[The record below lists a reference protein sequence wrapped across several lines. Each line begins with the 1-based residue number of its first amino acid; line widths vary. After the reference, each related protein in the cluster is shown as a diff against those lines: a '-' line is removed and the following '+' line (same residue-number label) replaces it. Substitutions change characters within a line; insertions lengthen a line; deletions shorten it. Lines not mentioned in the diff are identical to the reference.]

1 MARTEFQKQLEAL
14 KPDKRKRKVLLPAR
28 HPVRIEQQY
37 AKMLRG
43 IIDGINAEL
52 KTRIADELKAEIA
65 AREDG
70 YRADDLSAVLR
81 AIRSLATGNI
91 PGLSFVRNIGDSI
104 RSAIDGNWQK
114 AINQAIGVNVALPGT
129 DMSAN
134 IDAWAEENTALITN
148 LTQSYLSKIT
158 TAVNSGFRDGLSWRE
173 ISKNIRAETG
183 VAKRRA
189 DLIAR
194 DQVAT
199 MNMQVTKQR
208 AADLEI
214 KQFVWRTMEDQRVRG
229 NPSGLYPKAKPSHYA
244 RNGKTYNWSDGAGAR
259 DKFPGQAINCFIG
272 STNFDFSNGCRKLW
286 RRWYDGS
293 IFSIETSSG
302 ATLHATPNHPI
313 LTRNGW
319 TPVNAIKEG
328 DYVINS
334 VSYGSLVGKDD
345 VNQLVARIDDVFN
358 FMHSAG
364 VLSTARGSK
373 FDFHHDGSEM
383 DVDVIDTTCFMPG
396 DVKSIIGN
404 GIRKLNLSRSL
415 HGREDSVFSSLC
427 SPDGSVDSVLP
438 SSDGVMSLL
447 GESASFLWG
456 ERGHSDQV
464 CLSSRSAWDLV
475 VRKYSGND
483 PSCNAIM
490 LGEEKLTSSC
500 GVHFAN
506 LQLWKIGDFVVSR
519 AFFMDDDIVTPGADM
534 LAECLMMA
542 PNSDACFFES
552 DARLYEFDRVVD
564 NSIGYFSGH
573 VYNLETETG
582 WYNANAIVSHNCR
595 CYASNVIEF

>member
-1 MARTEFQKQLEAL
+1 MAQTEFQKQLAAL

-81 AIRSLATGNI
+81 AIRSLATNNI

-158 TAVNSGFRDGLSWRE
+158 TAVNSGFRDGLSWRD

-259 DKFPGQAINCFIG
+259 DKFPGSAI
-272 STNFDFSNGCRKLW
+272 
-286 RRWYDGS
+286 
-293 IFSIETSSG
+293 
-302 ATLHATPNHPI
+302 
-313 LTRNGW
+313 
-319 TPVNAIKEG
+319 
-328 DYVINS
+328 
-334 VSYGSLVGKDD
+334 
-345 VNQLVARIDDVFN
+345 
-358 FMHSAG
+358 
-364 VLSTARGSK
+364 
-373 FDFHHDGSEM
+373 
-383 DVDVIDTTCFMPG
+383 
-396 DVKSIIGN
+396 
-404 GIRKLNLSRSL
+404 
-415 HGREDSVFSSLC
+415 
-427 SPDGSVDSVLP
+427 
-438 SSDGVMSLL
+438 
-447 GESASFLWG
+447 
-456 ERGHSDQV
+456 
-464 CLSSRSAWDLV
+464 
-475 VRKYSGND
+475 
-483 PSCNAIM
+483 
-490 LGEEKLTSSC
+490 
-500 GVHFAN
+500 
-506 LQLWKIGDFVVSR
+506 
-519 AFFMDDDIVTPGADM
+519 
-534 LAECLMMA
+534 
-542 PNSDACFFES
+542 
-552 DARLYEFDRVVD
+552 
-564 NSIGYFSGH
+564 
-573 VYNLETETG
+573 
-582 WYNANAIVSHNCR
+582 NCR

>member
-1 MARTEFQKQLEAL
+1 MAQTEFQKQLAAL

-52 KTRIADELKAEIA
+52 KTRIADELKAEIS

-148 LTQSYLSKIT
+148 LTQSYLSKVT
-158 TAVNSGFRDGLSWRE
+158 TAVNSGFRDGLSWRD

-229 NPSGLYPKAKPSHYA
+229 NPSGRYPKANPSHYA

-259 DKFPGQAINCFIG
+259 DKFPG
-272 STNFDFSNGCRKLW
+272 
-286 RRWYDGS
+286 
-293 IFSIETSSG
+293 SG
-302 ATLHATPNHPI
+302 I
-313 LTRNGW
+313 
-319 TPVNAIKEG
+319 
-328 DYVINS
+328 
-334 VSYGSLVGKDD
+334 
-345 VNQLVARIDDVFN
+345 
-358 FMHSAG
+358 
-364 VLSTARGSK
+364 
-373 FDFHHDGSEM
+373 
-383 DVDVIDTTCFMPG
+383 
-396 DVKSIIGN
+396 
-404 GIRKLNLSRSL
+404 
-415 HGREDSVFSSLC
+415 
-427 SPDGSVDSVLP
+427 
-438 SSDGVMSLL
+438 
-447 GESASFLWG
+447 
-456 ERGHSDQV
+456 
-464 CLSSRSAWDLV
+464 
-475 VRKYSGND
+475 
-483 PSCNAIM
+483 
-490 LGEEKLTSSC
+490 
-500 GVHFAN
+500 
-506 LQLWKIGDFVVSR
+506 
-519 AFFMDDDIVTPGADM
+519 
-534 LAECLMMA
+534 
-542 PNSDACFFES
+542 
-552 DARLYEFDRVVD
+552 
-564 NSIGYFSGH
+564 
-573 VYNLETETG
+573 
-582 WYNANAIVSHNCR
+582 NCR
-595 CYASNVIEF
+595 CYAQNVVEF

>member
-1 MARTEFQKQLEAL
+1 MAQTEFQKQLEAL

-129 DMSAN
+129 DMSAH

-158 TAVNSGFRDGLSWRE
+158 TAVNSGFRDGLSWRD
-173 ISKNIRAETG
+173 ISKNIRDETG

-229 NPSGLYPKAKPSHYA
+229 NPSGLYQKARPSHYA

-259 DKFPGQAINCFIG
+259 DKFPGQAINC
-272 STNFDFSNGCRKLW
+272 
-286 RRWYDGS
+286 
-293 IFSIETSSG
+293 
-302 ATLHATPNHPI
+302 
-313 LTRNGW
+313 
-319 TPVNAIKEG
+319 
-328 DYVINS
+328 
-334 VSYGSLVGKDD
+334 
-345 VNQLVARIDDVFN
+345 
-358 FMHSAG
+358 
-364 VLSTARGSK
+364 
-373 FDFHHDGSEM
+373 
-383 DVDVIDTTCFMPG
+383 
-396 DVKSIIGN
+396 
-404 GIRKLNLSRSL
+404 
-415 HGREDSVFSSLC
+415 
-427 SPDGSVDSVLP
+427 
-438 SSDGVMSLL
+438 
-447 GESASFLWG
+447 
-456 ERGHSDQV
+456 
-464 CLSSRSAWDLV
+464 
-475 VRKYSGND
+475 
-483 PSCNAIM
+483 
-490 LGEEKLTSSC
+490 
-500 GVHFAN
+500 
-506 LQLWKIGDFVVSR
+506 
-519 AFFMDDDIVTPGADM
+519 
-534 LAECLMMA
+534 
-542 PNSDACFFES
+542 
-552 DARLYEFDRVVD
+552 
-564 NSIGYFSGH
+564 
-573 VYNLETETG
+573 
-582 WYNANAIVSHNCR
+582 R

>member
-1 MARTEFQKQLEAL
+1 MAQTEFQKQLAAL

-81 AIRSLATGNI
+81 TIRSLATGNI

-158 TAVNSGFRDGLSWRE
+158 TTVNSGFRDGLSWRD
-173 ISKNIRAETG
+173 ISKNIKAETG

-208 AADLEI
+208 AKDLEI

-244 RNGKTYNWSDGAGAR
+244 RNGKTYNWSDGAGAH
-259 DKFPGQAINCFIG
+259 DTFPGQAI
-272 STNFDFSNGCRKLW
+272 
-286 RRWYDGS
+286 
-293 IFSIETSSG
+293 
-302 ATLHATPNHPI
+302 
-313 LTRNGW
+313 
-319 TPVNAIKEG
+319 
-328 DYVINS
+328 
-334 VSYGSLVGKDD
+334 
-345 VNQLVARIDDVFN
+345 
-358 FMHSAG
+358 
-364 VLSTARGSK
+364 
-373 FDFHHDGSEM
+373 
-383 DVDVIDTTCFMPG
+383 
-396 DVKSIIGN
+396 
-404 GIRKLNLSRSL
+404 
-415 HGREDSVFSSLC
+415 
-427 SPDGSVDSVLP
+427 
-438 SSDGVMSLL
+438 
-447 GESASFLWG
+447 
-456 ERGHSDQV
+456 
-464 CLSSRSAWDLV
+464 
-475 VRKYSGND
+475 
-483 PSCNAIM
+483 
-490 LGEEKLTSSC
+490 
-500 GVHFAN
+500 
-506 LQLWKIGDFVVSR
+506 
-519 AFFMDDDIVTPGADM
+519 
-534 LAECLMMA
+534 
-542 PNSDACFFES
+542 
-552 DARLYEFDRVVD
+552 
-564 NSIGYFSGH
+564 
-573 VYNLETETG
+573 
-582 WYNANAIVSHNCR
+582 NCR

>member
-1 MARTEFQKQLEAL
+1 MAQTEFQKQLEAL
-14 KPDKRKRKVLLPAR
+14 KPDKRKRKVMLPAR

-37 AKMLRG
+37 AKILRG
-43 IIDGINAEL
+43 IVDGINAEL
-52 KTRIADELKAEIA
+52 KGRIADELKAEVA

-91 PGLSFVRNIGDSI
+91 PGLSFVRSVGDSV

-134 IDAWAEENTALITN
+134 VDAWAEENTALITN
-148 LTQSYLSKIT
+148 LTQSYLSKVT
-158 TAVNSGFRDGLSWRE
+158 TAVNSGFRDGLSWRD
-173 ISKNIRAETG
+173 ISKNIQAETG

-208 AADLEI
+208 AADLDI

-229 NPSGLYPKAKPSHYA
+229 NPSGRYPKAKPSHYA

-259 DKFPGQAINCFIG
+259 DTFPGQAINCFIG

-286 RRWYDGS
+286 RRWYDGP
-293 IFSIETSSG
+293 IFSIETAGG
-302 ATLHATPNHPI
+302 ATQQSTPNHPI

-319 TPVNAIKEG
+319 KPMNSIKQG
-328 DYVINS
+328 DYVLHS
-334 VSYGSLVGKDD
+334 VGYGRLVGENNVDK
-345 VNQLVARIDDVFN
+345 LVARIDDVFN

-383 DVDVIDTTCFMPG
+383 DVNVIDTTRFMPN
-396 DVKSIIGN
+396 DIKSIIGDGISKLMLSGALN
-404 GIRKLNLSRSL
+404 GSELPGLDISGSPKSPVNAVLSP
-415 HGREDSVFSSLC
+415 
-427 SPDGSVDSVLP
+427 PDGTMCFT
-438 SSDGVMSLL
+438 GQGQSLI
-447 GESASFLWG
+447 
-456 ERGHSDQV
+456 RGHSGHADEI
-464 CLSSRSAWDLV
+464 CFSTCSPWDLV
-475 VRKYSGND
+475 VRKYSGDN
-483 PSCNAIM
+483 SASNAVM
-490 LGEEKLTSSC
+490 LGDEKLTSSG

-506 LQLWKIGDFVVSR
+506 LQLWEIGDFIVSR
-519 AFFMDDDIVTPGADM
+519 VFFVDDAVITPSADM
-534 LAECLMMA
+534 LSEYLMVA

-552 DARLYEFDRVVD
+552 DASLYEFDCVINNGFGD
-564 NSIGYFSGH
+564 FSGH

-595 CYASNVIEF
+595 CYAQNIIEF

>member
-1 MARTEFQKQLEAL
+1 MAKTEFQKQLEAL

-43 IIDGINAEL
+43 IIDGINSEL
-52 KTRIADELKAEIA
+52 KGRIADELKAEVA

-91 PGLSFVRNIGDSI
+91 PGLSLVRNIGDSI

-129 DMSAN
+129 DMSDN

-148 LTQSYLSKIT
+148 LAQSYLSKVT
-158 TAVNSGFRDGLSWRE
+158 TAVNSGFRDGLSWRD
-173 ISKNIRAETG
+173 ISKNIQAETG

-259 DKFPGQAINCFIG
+259 DTFPGQAI
-272 STNFDFSNGCRKLW
+272 
-286 RRWYDGS
+286 
-293 IFSIETSSG
+293 
-302 ATLHATPNHPI
+302 
-313 LTRNGW
+313 
-319 TPVNAIKEG
+319 
-328 DYVINS
+328 
-334 VSYGSLVGKDD
+334 
-345 VNQLVARIDDVFN
+345 
-358 FMHSAG
+358 
-364 VLSTARGSK
+364 
-373 FDFHHDGSEM
+373 
-383 DVDVIDTTCFMPG
+383 
-396 DVKSIIGN
+396 
-404 GIRKLNLSRSL
+404 
-415 HGREDSVFSSLC
+415 
-427 SPDGSVDSVLP
+427 
-438 SSDGVMSLL
+438 
-447 GESASFLWG
+447 
-456 ERGHSDQV
+456 
-464 CLSSRSAWDLV
+464 
-475 VRKYSGND
+475 
-483 PSCNAIM
+483 
-490 LGEEKLTSSC
+490 
-500 GVHFAN
+500 
-506 LQLWKIGDFVVSR
+506 
-519 AFFMDDDIVTPGADM
+519 
-534 LAECLMMA
+534 
-542 PNSDACFFES
+542 
-552 DARLYEFDRVVD
+552 
-564 NSIGYFSGH
+564 
-573 VYNLETETG
+573 
-582 WYNANAIVSHNCR
+582 NCR

>member
-1 MARTEFQKQLEAL
+1 MAQTEFQKQLEAL

-43 IIDGINAEL
+43 IIDSINAEL

-65 AREDG
+65 SREDG

-148 LTQSYLSKIT
+148 LAQSYLSKVT
-158 TAVNSGFRDGLSWRE
+158 TAVNSGFRDGLSWRD

-208 AADLEI
+208 AEDLEI

-244 RNGKTYNWSDGAGAR
+244 RNGKTYNWSDGAGSR
-259 DKFPGQAINCFIG
+259 DTFPGQAINC
-272 STNFDFSNGCRKLW
+272 R
-286 RRWYDGS
+286 
-293 IFSIETSSG
+293 
-302 ATLHATPNHPI
+302 
-313 LTRNGW
+313 
-319 TPVNAIKEG
+319 
-328 DYVINS
+328 
-334 VSYGSLVGKDD
+334 
-345 VNQLVARIDDVFN
+345 
-358 FMHSAG
+358 
-364 VLSTARGSK
+364 
-373 FDFHHDGSEM
+373 
-383 DVDVIDTTCFMPG
+383 CFAM
-396 DVKSIIGN
+396 
-404 GIRKLNLSRSL
+404 
-415 HGREDSVFSSLC
+415 
-427 SPDGSVDSVLP
+427 
-438 SSDGVMSLL
+438 
-447 GESASFLWG
+447 
-456 ERGHSDQV
+456 
-464 CLSSRSAWDLV
+464 
-475 VRKYSGND
+475 
-483 PSCNAIM
+483 
-490 LGEEKLTSSC
+490 
-500 GVHFAN
+500 
-506 LQLWKIGDFVVSR
+506 
-519 AFFMDDDIVTPGADM
+519 
-534 LAECLMMA
+534 
-542 PNSDACFFES
+542 
-552 DARLYEFDRVVD
+552 
-564 NSIGYFSGH
+564 
-573 VYNLETETG
+573 
-582 WYNANAIVSHNCR
+582 
-595 CYASNVIEF
+595 NVIEF

>member
-52 KTRIADELKAEIA
+52 KTRIADELQAEIA

-70 YRADDLSAVLR
+70 YRVDDLSAVLR

-158 TAVNSGFRDGLSWRE
+158 TAVNSGFRDGLSWRD

-208 AADLEI
+208 AADLDI

-229 NPSGLYPKAKPSHYA
+229 NPSGRYPKANPSHYA

-259 DKFPGQAINCFIG
+259 DTFPGKAINC
-272 STNFDFSNGCRKLW
+272 R
-286 RRWYDGS
+286 
-293 IFSIETSSG
+293 
-302 ATLHATPNHPI
+302 
-313 LTRNGW
+313 
-319 TPVNAIKEG
+319 
-328 DYVINS
+328 
-334 VSYGSLVGKDD
+334 
-345 VNQLVARIDDVFN
+345 
-358 FMHSAG
+358 
-364 VLSTARGSK
+364 
-373 FDFHHDGSEM
+373 
-383 DVDVIDTTCFMPG
+383 CFAM
-396 DVKSIIGN
+396 
-404 GIRKLNLSRSL
+404 
-415 HGREDSVFSSLC
+415 
-427 SPDGSVDSVLP
+427 
-438 SSDGVMSLL
+438 
-447 GESASFLWG
+447 
-456 ERGHSDQV
+456 
-464 CLSSRSAWDLV
+464 
-475 VRKYSGND
+475 
-483 PSCNAIM
+483 
-490 LGEEKLTSSC
+490 
-500 GVHFAN
+500 
-506 LQLWKIGDFVVSR
+506 
-519 AFFMDDDIVTPGADM
+519 
-534 LAECLMMA
+534 
-542 PNSDACFFES
+542 
-552 DARLYEFDRVVD
+552 
-564 NSIGYFSGH
+564 
-573 VYNLETETG
+573 
-582 WYNANAIVSHNCR
+582 
-595 CYASNVIEF
+595 NVIEF

>member
-1 MARTEFQKQLEAL
+1 MAQTEFQKQLEAL

-52 KTRIADELKAEIA
+52 KTRIADEIKAEIS

-158 TAVNSGFRDGLSWRE
+158 TAVNSGFRDGLSWRD

-244 RNGKTYNWSDGAGAR
+244 RNGKTYNWADGAGAR
-259 DKFPGQAINCFIG
+259 DKFPGQAINC
-272 STNFDFSNGCRKLW
+272 R
-286 RRWYDGS
+286 
-293 IFSIETSSG
+293 
-302 ATLHATPNHPI
+302 
-313 LTRNGW
+313 
-319 TPVNAIKEG
+319 
-328 DYVINS
+328 
-334 VSYGSLVGKDD
+334 
-345 VNQLVARIDDVFN
+345 
-358 FMHSAG
+358 
-364 VLSTARGSK
+364 
-373 FDFHHDGSEM
+373 
-383 DVDVIDTTCFMPG
+383 CF
-396 DVKSIIGN
+396 
-404 GIRKLNLSRSL
+404 
-415 HGREDSVFSSLC
+415 
-427 SPDGSVDSVLP
+427 
-438 SSDGVMSLL
+438 
-447 GESASFLWG
+447 A
-456 ERGHSDQV
+456 
-464 CLSSRSAWDLV
+464 A
-475 VRKYSGND
+475 
-483 PSCNAIM
+483 
-490 LGEEKLTSSC
+490 
-500 GVHFAN
+500 
-506 LQLWKIGDFVVSR
+506 
-519 AFFMDDDIVTPGADM
+519 
-534 LAECLMMA
+534 
-542 PNSDACFFES
+542 
-552 DARLYEFDRVVD
+552 
-564 NSIGYFSGH
+564 
-573 VYNLETETG
+573 
-582 WYNANAIVSHNCR
+582 
-595 CYASNVIEF
+595 NVIEF

>member
-1 MARTEFQKQLEAL
+1 MAQTEFQKQLAAL

-52 KTRIADELKAEIA
+52 KTRIADELKADIA

-148 LTQSYLSKIT
+148 LTQSYLSKVT
-158 TAVNSGFRDGLSWRE
+158 TAVNSGFRDGLSWRD

-229 NPSGLYPKAKPSHYA
+229 NPSGRYPKAKPSHYA

-259 DKFPGQAINCFIG
+259 DTFPGQAINC
-272 STNFDFSNGCRKLW
+272 
-286 RRWYDGS
+286 
-293 IFSIETSSG
+293 
-302 ATLHATPNHPI
+302 
-313 LTRNGW
+313 
-319 TPVNAIKEG
+319 
-328 DYVINS
+328 
-334 VSYGSLVGKDD
+334 
-345 VNQLVARIDDVFN
+345 
-358 FMHSAG
+358 
-364 VLSTARGSK
+364 
-373 FDFHHDGSEM
+373 
-383 DVDVIDTTCFMPG
+383 
-396 DVKSIIGN
+396 
-404 GIRKLNLSRSL
+404 
-415 HGREDSVFSSLC
+415 
-427 SPDGSVDSVLP
+427 
-438 SSDGVMSLL
+438 
-447 GESASFLWG
+447 
-456 ERGHSDQV
+456 
-464 CLSSRSAWDLV
+464 
-475 VRKYSGND
+475 
-483 PSCNAIM
+483 
-490 LGEEKLTSSC
+490 
-500 GVHFAN
+500 
-506 LQLWKIGDFVVSR
+506 
-519 AFFMDDDIVTPGADM
+519 
-534 LAECLMMA
+534 
-542 PNSDACFFES
+542 
-552 DARLYEFDRVVD
+552 
-564 NSIGYFSGH
+564 
-573 VYNLETETG
+573 
-582 WYNANAIVSHNCR
+582 R
-595 CYASNVIEF
+595 CYAANVIEF